1 MQGDLRN
8 SRFSPPSIVMLK
20 RIVLTALAALSTL
33 VIVLSLP
40 LTADGLMSSLQI
52 FPAIGE
58 LDLSAGSN
66 AGRGA
71 IVVLAAG
78 RRRYAPEFGGQTVDS
93 LSLERVRYGAYLAKI
108 TRLPVL
114 VAGGAANR
122 SDIPLSRLLA
132 DTLARDYGVEAQ
144 WLETRSTNTAENAIF
159 SAPILKRAGVDHIL
173 LVTHAWHMKRAHAA
187 FTANG
192 VTATPAPTGFYHV
205 RRDQIVFL
213 LTPTVATFRIS
224 GYAVHEMLGNL
235 WYAVWYG
242 Y

>member
-1 MQGDLRN
+1 MRGDLRN
-8 SRFSPPSIVMLK
+8 SRFRPPSLVMLK
-20 RIVLTALAALSTL
+20 RIVLTSLAALSTL

-40 LTADGLMSSLQI
+40 VTADGLMSSLQI

-58 LDLSAGSN
+58 SGLNDGSN
-66 AGRGA
+66 AGHGA

-93 LSLERVRYGAYLAKI
+93 LSLERVRYGAYLAKV

-132 DTLARDYGVEAQ
+132 DALDRDYAVEAQ

-192 VTATPAPTGFYHV
+192 FAVTPAPTGFYHV

-213 LTPTVATFRIS
+213 LTPTVATFRMS
-224 GYAVHEMLGNL
+224 GYAVHEILGNL